1 VSVLDADPGA
11 RKSDRTV
18 TVKIAAPH
26 QPVPPAPA
34 AGVPFAAVEFEM
46 LTVTPYVDDKRGR
59 VAYSFRARDMRA
71 PVVDKGGRSSSAGEA
86 A

>member
-1 VSVLDADPGA
+1 V
-11 RKSDRTV
+11 
-18 TVKIAAPH
+18 IAAAH

-34 AGVPFAAVEFEM
+34 GELPFAAVEFEM
-46 LTVTPYVDDKRGR
+46 LTVTPYLDDERGR

-71 PVVDKGGRSSSAGEA
+71 PEAVAAKGGRSSSAGEA